1 MKCALTL
8 LKPECT
14 RRWPNFRFRSRLQE
28 RPHPLS
34 LCFPAMVVELMNNL
48 VSYKTSVKN
57 KVLKRNNANI
67 YTQDCSLQ
75 SCKKVLLMLLIFVRK
90 DILFARLLFLSLFWF
105 VFQRYFI

>member
-57 KVLKRNNANI
+57 KVLTMQIFTHK
-67 YTQDCSLQ
+67 TVVF
-75 SCKKVLLMLLIFVRK
+75 KVAK
-90 DILFARLLFLSLFWF
+90 
-105 VFQRYFI
+105 RYF